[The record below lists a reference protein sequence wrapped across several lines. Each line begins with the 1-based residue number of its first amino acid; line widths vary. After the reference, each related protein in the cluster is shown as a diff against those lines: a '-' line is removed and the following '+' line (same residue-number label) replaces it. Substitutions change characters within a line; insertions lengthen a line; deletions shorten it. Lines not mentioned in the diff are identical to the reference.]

1 MHKSIDELVDEKVEK
16 KLGLYDTSKGRR
28 TANEIRDSI
37 QYELEKRPKTSHELK
52 NAVNAT
58 KSTVEN
64 HCNHLRKMGVV
75 ESFEKEEQS
84 YWRLN
89 K

>member
-1 MHKSIDELVDEKVEK
+1 MVSSIDETVEQK
-16 KLGLYDTSKGRR
+16 IEEKLGLYETSGRR
-28 TANEIRDSI
+28 TANKIRDLI
-37 QYELEKRPKTSHELK
+37 QEELQKRPKTLHELS

-58 KSTVEN
+58 KATVQN
-64 HCNHLRKMGVV
+64 HCQHLEKMAVA
-75 ESFEKEEQS
+75 ESFEKEEQT

>member
-1 MHKSIDELVDEKVEK
+1 MASGIDELVEEKIEE
-16 KLGLYDTSKGRR
+16 KLGLYETGGRR
-28 TANEIRDSI
+28 TANQIRDMI
-37 QYELEKRPKTSHELK
+37 QEELQKRPKTKHELS

-64 HCNHLRKMGVV
+64 HCQHLEKMAVA
-75 ESFEKEEQS
+75 ESFEKEEQT